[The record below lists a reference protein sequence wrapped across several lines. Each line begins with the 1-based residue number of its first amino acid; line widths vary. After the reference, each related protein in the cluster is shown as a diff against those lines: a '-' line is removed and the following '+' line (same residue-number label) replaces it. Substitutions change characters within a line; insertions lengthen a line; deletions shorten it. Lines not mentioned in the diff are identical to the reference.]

1 MKLKFE
7 HFVDYDSKKVW
18 FKCSSSVTAT
28 AIPEITKKYFPGYT
42 GHIASDDYFNQLKN
56 ENSLG

>member
-7 HFVDYDSKKVW
+7 HFVDHQSKKVW

-42 GHIASDDYFNQLKN
+42 GHIASDDYFNELPR
-56 ENSLG
+56 S